1 MDDERNQSVAQASH
15 YASSPAHNA
24 YQTQAESSSAAVQ
37 REPIFTEHLDPVDD
51 SMLGTSPDTYPDGT
65 PVRGAT
71 LRKKGNSVQ
80 RGVSRAS
87 SKRSIRMQPV
97 RRNVNPDADFY
108 NVFNIP
114 IPTTGNPTEVLAN
127 RFQGKSGVASY

>member
-1 MDDERNQSVAQASH
+1 M
-15 YASSPAHNA
+15 
-24 YQTQAESSSAAVQ
+24 AAAQ
-37 REPIFTEHLDPVDD
+37 REPIFKEHLDSVDN

-65 PVRGAT
+65 PIRSST
-71 LRKKGNSVQ
+71 LKRKGNSVR

-97 RRNVNPDADFY
+97 RRNVETGADFW
-108 NVFNIP
+108 NVLNVP

-127 RFQGKSGVASY
+127 RFQGMA